1 MSIYSTKEGSNNF
14 LNFMPKQTIKG
25 RKELEY
31 KKIWNRKWKEMVDSK
46 KYSSP
51 NKTDQYLVKIIKE
64 ESI

>member
-1 MSIYSTKEGSNNF
+1 
-14 LNFMPKQTIKG
+14 MPKQTIKG

-51 NKTDQYLVKIIKE
+51 NKTGQYLVKIIKE
-64 ESI
+64 EST